1 VTQERLDFQLAPT
14 RDTITA
20 RAGLALFQEAALVLG
35 VRKSI
40 EENLPPPGSGNGFKP
55 QEYVLPLVMMLC
67 GGGRTM
73 EDIREIELDKGL
85 KQLCG
90 FARLPGADAIGQ
102 WLRKPK
108 HLEGL
113 KRVNQ
118 FQARQVIVRSDRD
131 DFTMDVDA
139 TMIETKKQCAAPRY
153 SVWVRLLTEGCL
165 AASLSYHERHRSVSV
180 GDGFDTSVAGD
191 AVCV

>member
-20 RAGLALFQEAALVLG
+20 RAGLALFQEAALALG

-40 EENLPPPGSGNGFKP
+40 KENLPPPGSGNGFEP

-102 WLRKPK
+102 WLRKP
-108 HLEGL
+108 
-113 KRVNQ
+113 
-118 FQARQVIVRSDRD
+118 
-131 DFTMDVDA
+131 
-139 TMIETKKQCAAPRY
+139 
-153 SVWVRLLTEGCL
+153 
-165 AASLSYHERHRSVSV
+165 
-180 GDGFDTSVAGD
+180 
-191 AVCV
+191 